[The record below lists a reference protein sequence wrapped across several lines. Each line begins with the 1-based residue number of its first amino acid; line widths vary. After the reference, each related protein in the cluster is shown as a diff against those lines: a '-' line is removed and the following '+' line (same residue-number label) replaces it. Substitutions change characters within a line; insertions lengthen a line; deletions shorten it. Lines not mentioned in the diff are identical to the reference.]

1 MITSWGSKAPL
12 CFEVLRSIF
21 ENQRELWMFE
31 HWKVELSLF
40 FFFLFFLIEIF
51 CEATFKKDL
60 ILFVLWGSVKEIK
73 GAVELA
79 VTDYTLLWL
88 VLLSNQRSFFFFF
101 LFSNPSHF
109 LGFSCIYLFLLLF
122 QSPSVLWIRIQTSCV
137 ISVYQLDLRLTQ
149 TMSDWP
155 SGKKNCGSHRIT
167 PTIAMVPFSRRNWFG
182 LFVMAEFWSV
192 SSGRAEAVKW
202 LRCSAG
208 FFVSFSIRFSLTGFI
223 NSD

>member
-1 MITSWGSKAPL
+1 MKPHFKKRPDFL
-12 CFEVLRSIF
+12 CFARFSQGDERCCWI
-21 ENQRELWMFE
+21 
-31 HWKVELSLF
+31 
-40 FFFLFFLIEIF
+40 
-51 CEATFKKDL
+51 
-60 ILFVLWGSVKEIK
+60 GSRWLD
-73 GAVELA
+73 LA
-79 VTDYTLLWL
+79 VISSALKSK
-88 VLLSNQRSFFFFF
+88 VIF

-109 LGFSCIYLFLLLF
+109 PGFSCIYLFLLPF
-122 QSPSVLWIRIQTSCV
+122 QSPSVLWIQIQTGCV
-137 ISVYQLDLRLTQ
+137 ISVYQLDLRLTP

-155 SGKKNCGSHRIT
+155 SEKKKNCGSHRIT
-167 PTIAMVPFSRRNWFG
+167 PAIAMVPFSRRNMFG